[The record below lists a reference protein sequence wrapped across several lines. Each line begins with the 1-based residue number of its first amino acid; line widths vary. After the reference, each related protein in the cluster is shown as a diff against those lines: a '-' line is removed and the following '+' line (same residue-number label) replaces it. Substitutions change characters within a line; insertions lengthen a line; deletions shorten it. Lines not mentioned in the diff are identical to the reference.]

1 MISLILRKII
11 SFLSFYYTNS
21 KIVNLKKNKK
31 IKKTIF
37 NQLQN
42 INKTQVKNKNLK
54 KTHINFNSKMLG
66 LLKSNHLESFL
77 RKDFIQKMFFLH
89 NRLFVFYE
97 LLELKKSKRWGLYK
111 KLIEEDQ
118 IGDPIRYFLYLHS
131 SGNRINHT
139 YHLHVLSE
147 QLDLNI
153 NKIKE
158 VFEFGG
164 GYGCM
169 ARIFSK
175 INNKINYTIFDTEIV
190 NLLQFYY
197 LKSLNLDVNFNK
209 NRIKLISKIEETTKK
224 NKESLFI
231 ANWSISEV
239 PISYRKKFLKE
250 ITRREYFL
258 ISFQE
263 NFENINNL
271 KYFQKMNNL
280 LKKKYS
286 CKILKNKFYKGNIFR
301 KQNHYFFIGK
311 KL

>member
-1 MISLILRKII
+1 MISFILRKII

-21 KIVNLKKNKK
+21 KIINSKKNKK
-31 IKKTIF
+31 IKKIIF

-42 INKTQVKNKNLK
+42 INKTQAKSKNLN
-54 KTHINFNSKMLG
+54 KTHINFNSKMLE
-66 LLKSNHLESFL
+66 LLKSNHLEGFL

-89 NRLFVFYE
+89 NRLFVFNE
-97 LLELKKSKRWGLYK
+97 LLELKKSKKWGLYK
-111 KLIEEDQ
+111 RLLKEDE
-118 IGDPIRYFLYLHS
+118 IGDPVRYFLYLQS

-147 QLDLNI
+147 QLGLNI
-153 NKIKE
+153 RKINE

-175 INNKINYTIFDTEIV
+175 INNKINYTIFDTRIV

-197 LKSLNLDVNFNK
+197 LKSLNLNVNFNK
-209 NRIKLISKIEETTKK
+209 NKIKLISKIKKTTKE
-224 NKESLFI
+224 NKKSLFI

-239 PISYRKKFLKE
+239 PILFRKKFLKE
-250 ITRREYFL
+250 ITSREYFL

-280 LKKKYS
+280 LKKEFS

>member
-1 MISLILRKII
+1 MISKII
-11 SFLSFYYTNS
+11 RRIIGFLSFYSNNLKT
-21 KIVNLKKNKK
+21 INLKKNDQIIRIILKK
-31 IKKTIF
+31 LKKEKKEKF
-37 NQLQN
+37 L
-42 INKTQVKNKNLK
+42 NLK
-54 KTHINFNSKMLG
+54 KTHIKFNQEIFSLIKNNN
-66 LLKSNHLESFL
+66 LKSFL
-77 RKDFIQKMFFLH
+77 KEDFIQKMFFLH

-97 LLELKKSKRWGLYK
+97 LLELKKSKKWGLYK
-111 KLIEEDQ
+111 RLLKEDE
-118 IGDPIRYFLYLHS
+118 IGDPIRYFLYLKS

-153 NKIKE
+153 IKIKE

-175 INNKINYTIFDTEIV
+175 INNKVNYTIFDTEIV

-197 LKSLNLDVNFNK
+197 LRSLNLDVNFNK
-209 NRIKLISKIEETTKK
+209 NKIKLISKIKNSNKK
-224 NKESLFI
+224 IKRSLFI

-271 KYFQKMNNL
+271 KYFQEINNL

>member
-1 MISLILRKII
+1 MISKII
-11 SFLSFYYTNS
+11 RRIIGLLSFYSNNLKT
-21 KIVNLKKNKK
+21 INLKKNDQIIKIIFKK
-31 IKKTIF
+31 LKKEKKKKF
-37 NQLQN
+37 L
-42 INKTQVKNKNLK
+42 NLK
-54 KTHINFNSKMLG
+54 KTHIKFNQEILSLIKNNN
-66 LLKSNHLESFL
+66 LKSFL
-77 RKDFIQKMFFLH
+77 KEDFIQKMFFLH

-97 LLELKKSKRWGLYK
+97 LLELKKSKKWNLYK
-111 KLIEEDQ
+111 RLLQEDE
-118 IGDPIRYFLYLHS
+118 IGDPIRYFLYLKS

-153 NKIKE
+153 IKIKE

-175 INNKINYTIFDTEIV
+175 INNKVNYTIFDTEIV

-197 LKSLNLDVNFNK
+197 LRSLNLDVNFNK
-209 NRIKLISKIEETTKK
+209 NKIKLISKIKNSNKK
-224 NKESLFI
+224 IKRSLFI

-271 KYFQKMNNL
+271 KYFQEINNL

>member
-1 MISLILRKII
+1 MISFIFRKII

-21 KIVNLKKNKK
+21 KIINLKKNKK

-42 INKTQVKNKNLK
+42 INKIQTKNKNLK
-54 KTHINFNSKMLG
+54 KTHISFNSKMLD

-77 RKDFIQKMFFLH
+77 KKDFIQKMFFLH
-89 NRLFVFYE
+89 NRLFVFNE
-97 LLELKKSKRWGLYK
+97 LLELKKSKKWSLYK
-111 KLIEEDQ
+111 RLIKEDE
-118 IGDPIRYFLYLHS
+118 IGDPIRYFLYFQS

-139 YHLHVLSE
+139 YHLHVLFE
-147 QLDLNI
+147 QLGLNFS
-153 NKIKE
+153 KLKE

-175 INNKINYTIFDTEIV
+175 INNKINYTIFDTKIV

-197 LKSLNLDVNFNK
+197 LKSLNLNVDFHK
-209 NRIKLISKIEETTKK
+209 EKIKLISQIKTTKK
-224 NKESLFI
+224 NKKVCLLLI
-231 ANWSISEV
+231 GLSEV
-239 PISYRKKFLKE
+239 PIPFRKKFYNE
-250 ITRREYFL
+250 ITKREYFL

-263 NFENINNL
+263 NFENIKIL
-271 KYFQKMNNL
+271 KYFQKMNTL
-280 LKKKYS
+280 LAKKFS
-286 CKILKNKFYKGNIFR
+286 CKILKNKFYTGNIFR
-301 KQNHYFFIGK
+301 KQNHYFFLGK